1 MTISVPVALYIHVP
15 FCRSRCAYCDFN
27 TYAGLDNL
35 IPQYVKAICR
45 EIELARRRWGA
56 LSAPTV
62 YFGGGTPSILS
73 SEMLAELFQALHA
86 AFHISRRAEIT
97 LEANPGTLTPAYL
110 RSLLG
115 LGINR
120 LSLGVQSA
128 HDDELRLLGRIHTWA
143 QAVEAVNWARAA
155 GVANLSI
162 DLIFGLPGQT
172 VARWRKT
179 LAATLDLKPEHLS
192 LYDLSVEE
200 GTALAQRIDAGTLPA
215 PDEDRAAD
223 MYQLAEDMLA
233 EAGFFHYE
241 ISSWA
246 HRKGGHRDKGQS
258 QRPKPGKGDR
268 SIVRSEDVSPYVSR
282 HNLTYWR
289 NEPWLGLGAGAHSWL
304 HRRRWA
310 NEYHPRDYIAALEQG
325 KVPVTGSEMIDRHL
339 EMSEMMMLRL
349 RLAEGVSADA
359 FERQFGASMEKEFG
373 EELSELQEL
382 GLLTW
387 DRHVARLTKRGRL
400 LGNRVFMSFV

>member
-35 IPQYVKAICR
+35 IPQYVKALGQ
-45 EIELARRRWGA
+45 EIELTRKQWSA
-56 LSAPTV
+56 LKASTV
-62 YFGGGTPSILS
+62 YFGGGTPSILPL
-73 SEMLAELFQALHA
+73 EMLADLLRALHA

-110 RSLLG
+110 RRLLD

-120 LSLGVQSA
+120 LSLGIQSA
-128 HDDELRLLGRIHTWA
+128 HNDELRLLGRIHTWA

-155 GVANLSI
+155 GVANLSL

-179 LAATLDLKPEHLS
+179 LEATLDLKPEHLS

-200 GTALAQRIDAGTLPA
+200 GTALAQRIDAGTLLA

-223 MYQLAEDMLA
+223 MYELAEHMLA

-246 HRKGGHRDKGQS
+246 YRSGSHRDKGQS
-258 QRPKPGKGDR
+258 RWPKSRNGDR

-304 HRRRWA
+304 HGRRWA
-310 NEYHPRDYIAALEQG
+310 NEYHPQDYIAALERGENPATQME
-325 KVPVTGSEMIDRHL
+325 SIDRRL

-349 RLAEGVSADA
+349 RLAEGVSADT
-359 FERQFGASMEKEFG
+359 FGRKFGTSMEKEFG

-387 DRHVARLTKRGRL
+387 DKHVARLTKRGRL